1 MYFEKHLLPGDLGKW
16 SEVETCQIETER
28 NQSEAI
34 KCNSVVIHFAEL
46 LEFFLNGSLVHLTN
60 WTNAIQASDSNHS
73 K

>member
-1 MYFEKHLLPGDLGKW
+1 M
-16 SEVETCQIETER
+16 ETCQIETER

-34 KCNSVVIHFAEL
+34 KCNSVVIHFEDFTEL

-60 WTNAIQASDSNHS
+60 LTNALQASDSNQS